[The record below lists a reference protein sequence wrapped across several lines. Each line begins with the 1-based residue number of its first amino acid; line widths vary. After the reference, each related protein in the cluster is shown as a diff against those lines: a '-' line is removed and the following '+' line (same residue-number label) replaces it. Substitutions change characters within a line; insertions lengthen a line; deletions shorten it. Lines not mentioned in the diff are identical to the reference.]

1 MKKYIPLFLVLF
13 SLITS
18 KISFSQEKTN
28 QGYSAILFKLKGD
41 YPKDFRIIQSVYS
54 NLLEMY
60 LPFELNKINDST
72 YYTSFRNLNLSTYHF
87 ILDEQYFIS
96 NIESNSIDTIEFD
109 FEDKTNFKVSYQ
121 GKYTDFFY
129 NSKKFVEIIK
139 NLVFNEAKDETWT
152 SYTVDYEN
160 SDDLNGYLDEKIKR
174 KNNYLE
180 TITQNPTMLTI
191 GKEIIDFREI
201 INAINEM
208 ENVPNN
214 QQYEERIHLYQTI
227 FKDRTQFLKFQYAG
241 QYEVFNA
248 ILKDSLLNLPD
259 ISISG
264 PWEFENKLESIF
276 GNSLGNDFREFYER
290 IIAVAYILK
299 LKGENSLNPDHKLA
313 ILNYFKNDL
322 YKNYIL
328 TKNEL
333 NSKAVNLSNVHYLPF
348 DSKNEDVFENIVSKY
363 KGKIVLID
371 NWATWCGP
379 CIAGFEKIH
388 PLKEKYKDIKDIVFL
403 YLTDESSNYNIWQ
416 GYTKKLSGEHYFLYE
431 NQSNKIYD
439 DHKINGIPH
448 YMLLDKEG
456 NIKYNETIV
465 DSIETK
471 IDSWIQSVL

>member
-41 YPKDFRIIQSVYS
+41 YPKDFGIIQSVYS

-72 YYTSFRNLNLSTYHF
+72 YYTSFLNLNLSTYHF
-87 ILDEQYFIS
+87 ILNEQYFIS

-174 KNNYLE
+174 KNNYLQI
-180 TITQNPTMLTI
+180 ITQNPTMLTI
-191 GKEIIDFREI
+191 GKEIIDLREI

-248 ILKDSLLNLPD
+248 ILNDSLLNLPD

-264 PWEFENKLESIF
+264 
-276 GNSLGNDFREFYER
+276 
-290 IIAVAYILK
+290 
-299 LKGENSLNPDHKLA
+299 
-313 ILNYFKNDL
+313 
-322 YKNYIL
+322 
-328 TKNEL
+328 
-333 NSKAVNLSNVHYLPF
+333 
-348 DSKNEDVFENIVSKY
+348 
-363 KGKIVLID
+363 
-371 NWATWCGP
+371 
-379 CIAGFEKIH
+379 
-388 PLKEKYKDIKDIVFL
+388 
-403 YLTDESSNYNIWQ
+403 
-416 GYTKKLSGEHYFLYE
+416 
-431 NQSNKIYD
+431 
-439 DHKINGIPH
+439 
-448 YMLLDKEG
+448 
-456 NIKYNETIV
+456 
-465 DSIETK
+465 
-471 IDSWIQSVL
+471 